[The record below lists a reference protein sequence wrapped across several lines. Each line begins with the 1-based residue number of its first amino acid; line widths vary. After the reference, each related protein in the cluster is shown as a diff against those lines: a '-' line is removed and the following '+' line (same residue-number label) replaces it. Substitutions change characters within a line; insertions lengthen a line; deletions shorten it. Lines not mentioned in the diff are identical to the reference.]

1 MGNRGIASEKE
12 AKNDLKVLQ
21 FSPSKCNSWN
31 NSMPKKKKGARRVY
45 QTFVISLST
54 SCTLKSVLVI
64 RDQKSPRLSLDVCP
78 MVLLIGRNGSHQR
91 KSRSIISKQRK
102 NLRIAFW
109 FRLMKSLIF
118 FFQYKLWRRSQY
130 FFWYRQCSYN
140 LSFFSLLSF
149 ICLSFV
155 CYVQVYPNGHS
166 EIILGKAIKQHNL
179 PRDKNVILT
188 KVCVVLSLIVSSILI
203 PWLI

>member
-12 AKNDLKVLQ
+12 AKNDLKVSQ

-109 FRLMKSLIF
+109 FRLMKSLNY

-140 LSFFSLLSF
+140 LSFFSLLSLMGIPKLF
-149 ICLSFV
+149 SERLS
-155 CYVQVYPNGHS
+155 N
-166 EIILGKAIKQHNL
+166 NL